1 MIKLLFVFGLLLMPL
16 MAQAQWYVGQAS
28 MAVND
33 DDYNDVRKKVIKQA
47 IENASLQANSFVKI
61 ESTVTD
67 GILSQNSSSIQSEH
81 QISEIKILNES
92 LKNDILTINVKVNL
106 KSSLNCTK
114 DRYLKQLIVAQFPLL
129 TPAQATTG
137 DVFSLPF
144 HVVSR
149 FKNELINQPNV
160 FVEELIPEMVFRPEI
175 DMDTV
180 DLKAVQSISHSLNSQ
195 YQSQYL
201 VFGYIRDI
209 GLFNET
215 TSSLLNKTTT
225 PKRNFT
231 IKVFMYDRISDS
243 ILVENEY
250 HGEGDWSF
258 DSFSRVDLA
267 NSLFW
272 RSDYGKTIVD
282 TLFNAAKDI
291 NETLSC
297 EATKATVINKD
308 DQYITINIGTL
319 HGVNKGDVFQ
329 YIKLNS
335 IALNHTVL
343 STLMPPTEPTL
354 LKVVQVSNKI
364 SLLQVPLD
372 ADPNGMKQHQIDL
385 YDVVTTVPQK

>member
-160 FVEELIPEMVFRPEI
+160 FVEELIPEMVFGLRNRHGYRRF
-175 DMDTV
+175 
-180 DLKAVQSISHSLNSQ
+180 KSSAKHFSL
-195 YQSQYL
+195 
-201 VFGYIRDI
+201 
-209 GLFNET
+209 
-215 TSSLLNKTTT
+215 
-225 PKRNFT
+225 
-231 IKVFMYDRISDS
+231 
-243 ILVENEY
+243 
-250 HGEGDWSF
+250 
-258 DSFSRVDLA
+258 A
-267 NSLFW
+267 
-272 RSDYGKTIVD
+272 
-282 TLFNAAKDI
+282 
-291 NETLSC
+291 
-297 EATKATVINKD
+297 
-308 DQYITINIGTL
+308 
-319 HGVNKGDVFQ
+319 
-329 YIKLNS
+329 
-335 IALNHTVL
+335 
-343 STLMPPTEPTL
+343 
-354 LKVVQVSNKI
+354 
-364 SLLQVPLD
+364 
-372 ADPNGMKQHQIDL
+372 
-385 YDVVTTVPQK
+385 